1 MSSVLMVAVEMLA
14 VLELIDRAAVRALG
28 LTAVSHIKIN
38 LGMGVPDFHVRQRA
52 GAVHPALGVQVFGQ

>member
-1 MSSVLMVAVEMLA
+1 MSSVLVVAVEMLA

-28 LTAVSHIKIN
+28 LAAESHIKVD
-38 LGMGVPDFHVRQRA
+38 LGMGIPDFHVRQRA

>member
-1 MSSVLMVAVEMLA
+1 MVAVEMLA
-14 VLELIDRAAVRALG
+14 VLELIERAAVGTWG
-28 LTAVSHIKIN
+28 LAAVCHIQVD

>member
-1 MSSVLMVAVEMLA
+1 MVTVEMLA

-28 LTAVSHIKIN
+28 LAAESHIKVD
-38 LGMGVPDFHVRQRA
+38 LGMGVPDFHVRQGA